1 MIRMS
6 YRKKIQQNNM
16 FENIYMF
23 YFVSNEG
30 DDDVQVKAAR
40 PFFNT
45 TGAFSRKRKKIER
58 EGVGEREKL
67 SLRSAGWSQPSV
79 TIDFS
84 LAGTS
89 DNWAEP
95 CSLCQTP
102 STTPKPD
109 LQGPTPAGWNNC
121 VFAGIQEQLEK
132 KREKKKIEKT
142 TNPCAHTPGGGE
154 KRLGE
159 GREPDG
165 TFNSGK
171 KLI

>member
-45 TGAFSRKRKKIER
+45 TGAFSLKRKKIER
-58 EGVGEREKL
+58 EGVVEREKL
-67 SLRSAGWSQPSV
+67 SLRSAGWSQPSM
-79 TIDFS
+79 TIHFS

-95 CSLCQTP
+95 GSLCQTP

-109 LQGPTPAGWNNC
+109 LQGPTSAGWNNC
-121 VFAGIQEQLEK
+121 VFAGIQEQK
-132 KREKKKIEKT
+132 KRKQKNRENNKPMCT
-142 TNPCAHTPGGGE
+142 HTGGW
-154 KRLGE
+154 
-159 GREPDG
+159 REAAWGGKG
-165 TFNSGK
+165 TRWD
-171 KLI
+171 I